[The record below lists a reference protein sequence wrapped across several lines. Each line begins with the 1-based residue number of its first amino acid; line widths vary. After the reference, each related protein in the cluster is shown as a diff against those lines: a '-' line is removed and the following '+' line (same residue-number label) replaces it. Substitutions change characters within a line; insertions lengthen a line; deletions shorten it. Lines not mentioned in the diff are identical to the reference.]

1 MITTPAGKRIVVAA
15 APVDG
20 RKGMDSLAA
29 IVQQAL
35 SDNPFSGDIF
45 IFRTRRADRIRIV
58 TWDGTGLWLLQKRLE
73 GRGFVW
79 PPVTDG
85 TIVLSSAQMAM
96 LLEGLD
102 WWRAVPLKTKTPVL
116 AC

>member
-1 MITTPAGKRIVVAA
+1 MISIPSGRRIVVATI
-15 APVDG
+15 PVDG

-29 IVQQAL
+29 IVQQTL

-58 TWDGTGLWLLQKRLE
+58 TWDGSGLWLHQKRLE

-79 PPVTDG
+79 PPVKDG
-85 TIVLSSAQMAM
+85 TIILSSAQLAM
-96 LLEGLD
+96 LLEGLE
-102 WWRAVPLKTKTPVL
+102 WWRAVPFKTKTPTL

>member
-1 MITTPAGKRIVVAA
+1 MISIPSGRRIVVATI
-15 APVDG
+15 PVDG

-29 IVQQAL
+29 IVQQTL

-45 IFRTRRADRIRIV
+45 IFRARRADRIRIV
-58 TWDGTGLWLLQKRLE
+58 TWDGSGLWLHQKRLE

-79 PPVTDG
+79 PPVKDG
-85 TIVLSSAQMAM
+85 TIILSPAQLAM
-96 LLEGLD
+96 LLEGLE
-102 WWRAVPLKTKTPVL
+102 WWRAVPFKTKTPTL